1 MPEDAPARSS
11 AAGSEHGR
19 HTRKRDGLGEA
30 AVPGARKH
38 DGPDKAAALGIPAG
52 LSPQEEARRRALL
65 AAIARRVAADGPHT
79 ACAHA
84 DRARQFMPF
93 AALKGYHEL
102 AHDQEHDD
110 DQT

>member
-1 MPEDAPARSS
+1 MPEDAPARLS
-11 AAGSEHGR
+11 AAGSERDRQAHVHGSPDR
-19 HTRKRDGLGEA
+19 A
-30 AVPGARKH
+30 AVP
-38 DGPDKAAALGIPAG
+38 GIPAG

-102 AHDQEHDD
+102 AHDQERDD
-110 DQT
+110 DQP

>member
-1 MPEDAPARSS
+1 MPEDAPARAS
-11 AAGSEHGR
+11 AAGSERGR
-19 HTRKRDGLGEA
+19 RAHVHDDAGE
-30 AVPGARKH
+30 VSTP
-38 DGPDKAAALGIPAG
+38 GIPTG

-102 AHDQEHDD
+102 AHDQERDD
-110 DQT
+110 DQP

>member
-11 AAGSEHGR
+11 TAGSERERRMHVL
-19 HTRKRDGLGEA
+19 DS
-30 AVPGARKH
+30 
-38 DGPDKAAALGIPAG
+38 PDKAAAPGVPTG
-52 LSPQEEARRRALL
+52 LPPQEKARRRALL

-93 AALKGYHEL
+93 AALKEYHEL

-110 DQT
+110 DQP